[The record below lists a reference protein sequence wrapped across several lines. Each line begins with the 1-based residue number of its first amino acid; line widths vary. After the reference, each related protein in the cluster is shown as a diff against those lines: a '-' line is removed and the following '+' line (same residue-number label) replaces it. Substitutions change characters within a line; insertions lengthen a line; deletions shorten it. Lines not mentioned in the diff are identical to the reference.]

1 MTTVFLSNNIIF
13 EVQLPANYK
22 MSIFSFFYFSFFRP
36 ETSTYFSY
44 SFVIK
49 NIQFNLKKKSFSWL
63 LLIHSSLFFTNKWL
77 LNMTNVNVFVVW
89 LANVIFFFN
98 LLLLYCCVVKA
109 IQKSTRLPSL
119 RSLVFKLFTNPIRS
133 VTDWYD

>member
-49 NIQFNLKKKSFSWL
+49 NIQFNLKKK
-63 LLIHSSLFFTNKWL
+63 
-77 LNMTNVNVFVVW
+77 
-89 LANVIFFFN
+89 
-98 LLLLYCCVVKA
+98 
-109 IQKSTRLPSL
+109 
-119 RSLVFKLFTNPIRS
+119 KLFLTTAYSFFSIFYEQM
-133 VTDWYD
+133 TIKYDKC